1 MARMARLSIAI
12 VGVFGVLFAAWGGG
26 HASKD
31 FAALARVSWNAFEC
45 SSLASMMGNVQEQ
58 ERLFLFG
65 YQQGKIFTAA
75 LKAKKIRDQDLR
87 REVPLIMYMA
97 LEGPTAEFMLGRIYQ
112 FAQISAL
119 EDVFK
124 TDKDFHDNG
133 TQQLKAEEK
142 FQKLNC
148 ELIGK

>member
-1 MARMARLSIAI
+1 MT
-12 VGVFGVLFAAWGGG
+12 
-26 HASKD
+26 
-31 FAALARVSWNAFEC
+31 
-45 SSLASMMGNVQEQ
+45 GNVKEQ

-75 LKAKKIRDQDLR
+75 FKAKKIRDEDLR

-124 TDKDFHDNG
+124 TGKDFHDNSM
-133 TQQLKAEEK
+133 QQLKAEEK

-148 ELIGK
+148 ELMGK